1 MEWLAGMYQDW
12 ILSIKYSGIREF
24 VESLPEQMPTALDAL
39 VFVIF
44 ISTMC
49 GFLVIAI
56 DNDEYPRFNEF
67 LDQVL

>member
-1 MEWLAGMYQDW
+1 
-12 ILSIKYSGIREF
+12 
-24 VESLPEQMPTALDAL
+24 TALDAL